1 MRVQFWHIVVLLLVV
16 LLLFGANRLP
26 DLARSVGKSMK
37 IFKDEVKDLR
47 DDSSRTPPAGP
58 GEDPG
63 DSPPPREQDG
73 PQPPQDREDPAHS
86 DRGSRD
92 R

>member
-47 DDSSRTPPAGP
+47 DDSARPPADGSGP
-58 GEDPG
+58 APRDPG
-63 DSPPPREQDG
+63 APGAGPVERE
-73 PQPPQDREDPAHS
+73 DREDPARS